1 MFQHE
6 IKDDLNQISLTG
18 LRALVLIG
26 LLINKPCS
34 MDEIRGAFI
43 NYKII
48 DEKSSTDILRIDL
61 NTIKHMGCEISRPS
75 AKTDNKYVLTKHP
88 FDLKITKEEIL
99 ALKKVYKKIK
109 EKANLSNLFAYDE
122 LFRKISDYVCE
133 EDIKE
138 QLLGISILKY
148 YDIEEIKELV
158 LDCKYKKTLEILYK
172 KTTSKKEEKREIVA
186 EKIEVKN
193 DKLYLLSYDVEKQES
208 RVFNIRRIV
217 SVLSRKL
224 KNGNFEVELTK
235 VKYILKNIDLS
246 EIEENEKIIETLENG
261 YLIEAEFYN
270 DFLAIQRILS
280 FGANCVVL
288 EPQEIKDKIIE
299 KIREMR
305 KTYGCC

>member
-158 LDCKYKKTLEILYK
+158 LDCK
-172 KTTSKKEEKREIVA
+172 
-186 EKIEVKN
+186 
-193 DKLYLLSYDVEKQES
+193 
-208 RVFNIRRIV
+208 
-217 SVLSRKL
+217 
-224 KNGNFEVELTK
+224 
-235 VKYILKNIDLS
+235 
-246 EIEENEKIIETLENG
+246 
-261 YLIEAEFYN
+261 
-270 DFLAIQRILS
+270 
-280 FGANCVVL
+280 
-288 EPQEIKDKIIE
+288 
-299 KIREMR
+299 
-305 KTYGCC
+305 